1 MNLGKG
7 VLYMV
12 PVPIGEVDPQW
23 ALPPA
28 TLKVLQQLT
37 VIISENAK
45 TTRAL
50 LKQIQTAVP
59 LQQIEVIQ
67 MEKHG
72 QKVDFDLYFDKLR
85 KGIDT
90 GVMSESGMPGIADP
104 GSAFALQAHRENIRV
119 VPLTGPSSI
128 FLALSASGLN
138 GQHFSFHGY
147 LPKDNDERA
156 RKIALLEKNSSRF
169 SETQLFIETPYRNQ
183 LLFNELLRNCN
194 GNTLVCIASDI
205 TGPNEFIKTLPVAEW
220 KRNVPELP
228 KLPTLFLL
236 G

>member
-1 MNLGKG
+1 MSNGKG

-12 PVPIGEVDPQW
+12 PVPIGEVDAQW
-23 ALPPA
+23 ALPAA
-28 TLKVLQQLT
+28 TLRILQQLT
-37 VIISENAK
+37 VIIAENAK

-59 LQQIEVIQ
+59 LQQIEVLQ
-67 MEKHG
+67 MEKHDRRI
-72 QKVDFDLYFDKLR
+72 DFDFYFDKLR
-85 KGIDT
+85 KGTDT

-104 GSAFALQAHRENIRV
+104 GSEFALQAHRESIRV
-119 VPLTGPSSI
+119 IPLTGPSSL

-138 GQHFSFHGY
+138 GQHFTFHGY
-147 LPKDNDERA
+147 LPKENDERV
-156 RKIALLEKNSSRF
+156 RKIAQLEKNITRF

-183 LLFNELLRNCN
+183 LLFNELLKNCN
-194 GNTLVCIASDI
+194 GNTLLCIATDI
-205 TGPNEFIKTLPVAEW
+205 TGPDEFIKTLPVGEW
-220 KRNVPELP
+220 KKNVPELA